1 MVRKVTVVLMQSE
14 AIAARDDRPVSTPC
28 NAHLS
33 AIGSDDP
40 LEYNKLMEWAKAPAE
55 AFKVA
60 EAKLPNT
67 VEAFVIAPV
76 TKEQYGAI
84 FPASRDKMTK
94 AQEEEVT
101 QIHTSLNNTL
111 QKEHGDDQFTS
122 KNFGKVLKE
131 SKASFAVIIGH
142 NNQGFMPLSD
152 GHSVYLDD
160 IQTQARENQRIIFV
174 GCDSA
179 SYVSNKEVAG
189 TIKDKIT
196 YEEAFK
202 VGAAISA
209 FIKNS
214 KGPLSILD
222 VQSEVDKTLNQQKR
236 YKVALF
242 IMKVACAV
250 GTAIA
255 VGLIIRKLD
264 PCSDENKSSDC
275 NKKQSKKGVTNGPL
289 ARRLSKGCSY
299 AGESCYSQSV
309 AFAPLV
315 PNREDR
321 RA

>member
-1 MVRKVTVVLMQSE
+1 MRKGTKMVRKISILFLAWAIVLAQSE
-14 AIAARDDRPVSTPC
+14 AIAARDDRSVSTPC

-55 AFKVA
+55 ALKVA

-67 VEAFVIAPV
+67 VETFVIAPV

-84 FPASRDKMTK
+84 FPASKNKMTK

-101 QIHTSLNNTL
+101 QIHTALENTL

-131 SKASFAVIIGH
+131 SKASFAVVIGH
-142 NNQGFMPLSD
+142 NYQGSMPLSD
-152 GHSVYLDD
+152 GHSVYLDE
-160 IQTQARENQRIIFV
+160 IQTQARDDQRIIFV

-179 SYVSNKEVAG
+179 SYISNKEVAG
-189 TIKDKIT
+189 TIKNKIN

-202 VGAAISA
+202 IGAGISA

-214 KGPLSILD
+214 KGPLSIVD
-222 VQSEVDKTLNQQKR
+222 VQSEVDKTVNQQKL

-275 NKKQSKKGVTNGPL
+275 NKKRSEKGAPPVVPLRNALVKDAAIPGSLAVQSL
-289 ARRLSKGCSY
+289 
-299 AGESCYSQSV
+299 
-309 AFAPLV
+309 
-315 PNREDR
+315 
-321 RA
+321 